1 MLLTAYGIA
10 VEALE
15 AAHHQPTTVKKAA
28 RGLGALAVTALALR
42 FTDLLVARTRLDAG
56 CMQANRED
64 SGCKQ
69 HGGE

>member
-42 FTDLLVARTRLDAG
+42 FTIYLVAG
-56 CMQANRED
+56 
-64 SGCKQ
+64 SGG
-69 HGGE
+69 H